1 MFHPYLFDLRPN
13 CGAGNED
20 NGDLLQ
26 KVPCRHCLTQC
37 PRPCS
42 RPPPTHTSTGD
53 PWTLTGK
60 SGSVSCGVTAPLS
73 WVWCSQ
79 GSVCALA
86 VSVAPILCESWRPYG
101 GLMATSSKRAYA
113 TPRSAAP
120 RASAPTAVH
129 CWLAPPQETPKHS
142 SVSVFVG
149 SLGPGAHKVCLSP
162 LSISGGYGA

>member
-1 MFHPYLFDLRPN
+1 MVQVMKITATSFKRSH
-13 CGAGNED
+13 AGTASLSAPDPAAGHCRSTPPLETP
-20 NGDLLQ
+20 GHSRASLGQSLVGSLLLS
-26 KVPCRHCLTQC
+26 P
-37 PRPCS
+37 
-42 RPPPTHTSTGD
+42 
-53 PWTLTGK
+53 
-60 SGSVSCGVTAPLS
+60 GS
-73 WVWCSQ
+73 WCSQ

-86 VSVAPILCESWRPYG
+86 VSVSPILCESWRPYG